1 MIKNLLL
8 NVLIFIFYLNSIIC
22 EDNEINGKFYEC
34 LTPSNMIHLQFDQL
48 CHTNKTNKETVKF
61 NETVEGITKKA
72 FIFTKH
78 DFVLEGTGYECSIK
92 ITQYIYKKY
101 AFYTDISES
110 QQEYQQLTRL
120 ACYDLVKNK
129 ICNKQSMVCRNQ
141 DQCSYTENVH
151 REYPWV
157 WGTNTY
163 TVYDCRFHQRIVM
176 SMSNTAHVIPNPKG
190 PCTAKDLECR
200 LETSIVVWSETL
212 LRACAFERIVYVD
225 DMRLEHIA
233 LDIDNGHANI
243 LYSNKEKTAF
253 QLTNEIVTSCQDINF
268 IKTTSHLYIAFVN
281 TELEYKSMHNLP
293 VSKINSLHLQT
304 SDYQFIRYAENDYN
318 NYFIYQMIL
327 KTECISMLNII
338 RNNLDQNDKF
348 LFMLDQAN
356 SEYIL
361 YINNGMAYIPHCKQI
376 QTIKVLPTTGHC
388 YRDIAVHYY
397 KTNTT
402 EYKTGFLRS
411 QGILTQLST
420 KASCE
425 DTDMNLVIDESSVI
439 IKRKS
444 KIVTVE
450 AYTIS
455 LRKEFSHS
463 FVHPVITHLFDHHQL
478 LMNASN
484 ILETMNDIFTSKE
497 GDDVFFVKKNLY
509 SKDLIRETSKGFF
522 QFIADKMN
530 SFYSACLT
538 TITTIWNII
547 LLTIVILIGYKLVK
561 WYKRNNFTFFR
572 RLFSLIKRKKSQ
584 SRVLYEN
591 TPKEVIV
598 QSKVLYNNLTEK
610 VIMKSNKSYNKTREI
625 IVQPNAPY
633 NNTPKEV
640 IVQPKVLYNNITE
653 EVTIQPKVS
662 CNNTQNEFI
671 VKPKKLYNNITEEV
685 IMQPNK
691 SYNNT
696 PKEVIGQ
703 SNVPYQ
709 NTPKEVNVQPN
720 VLFNNISEEVI
731 IQPKVLFNNTLK
743 EVIIQPEI

>member
-1 MIKNLLL
+1 
-8 NVLIFIFYLNSIIC
+8 
-22 EDNEINGKFYEC
+22 
-34 LTPSNMIHLQFDQL
+34 
-48 CHTNKTNKETVKF
+48 
-61 NETVEGITKKA
+61 
-72 FIFTKH
+72 
-78 DFVLEGTGYECSIK
+78 
-92 ITQYIYKKY
+92 
-101 AFYTDISES
+101 
-110 QQEYQQLTRL
+110 
-120 ACYDLVKNK
+120 
-129 ICNKQSMVCRNQ
+129 
-141 DQCSYTENVH
+141 
-151 REYPWV
+151 
-157 WGTNTY
+157 
-163 TVYDCRFHQRIVM
+163 
-176 SMSNTAHVIPNPKG
+176 
-190 PCTAKDLECR
+190 
-200 LETSIVVWSETL
+200 
-212 LRACAFERIVYVD
+212 
-225 DMRLEHIA
+225 
-233 LDIDNGHANI
+233 
-243 LYSNKEKTAF
+243 
-253 QLTNEIVTSCQDINF
+253 
-268 IKTTSHLYIAFVN
+268 
-281 TELEYKSMHNLP
+281 
-293 VSKINSLHLQT
+293 
-304 SDYQFIRYAENDYN
+304 
-318 NYFIYQMIL
+318 
-327 KTECISMLNII
+327 
-338 RNNLDQNDKF
+338 
-348 LFMLDQAN
+348 MLDQAN

-538 TITTIWNII
+538 TITTIWNIL

-584 SRVLYEN
+584 SRVLYE
-591 TPKEVIV
+591 
-598 QSKVLYNNLTEK
+598 
-610 VIMKSNKSYNKTREI
+610 
-625 IVQPNAPY
+625 
-633 NNTPKEV
+633 NTPKEV

-696 PKEVIGQ
+696 SKEVIG
-703 SNVPYQ
+703 
-709 NTPKEVNVQPN
+709 QPN